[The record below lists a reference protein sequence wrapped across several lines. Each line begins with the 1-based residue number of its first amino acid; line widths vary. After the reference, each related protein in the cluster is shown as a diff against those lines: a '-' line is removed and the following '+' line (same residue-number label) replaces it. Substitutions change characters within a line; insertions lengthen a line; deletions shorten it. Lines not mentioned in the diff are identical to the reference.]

1 MEAAEQ
7 RFVQQLKK
15 GALEML
21 VLRLLADAPCHGYA
35 LLVRLRQAGG
45 EMLELKEGTLYPI
58 LYRLEDDGCI
68 ASAWQGGGQ
77 PAPACSQ
84 AIARR
89 TAPKKVYTV
98 TPRGQALLAAEA
110 RAWEKFSAC
119 VVAILDRAAGPQT
132 EQEER
137 T

>member
-21 VLRLLADAPCHGYA
+21 VLRLLADTPCHGYA

-45 EMLELKEGTLYPI
+45 GMLELKEGTLYPI

-68 ASAWQGGGQ
+68 ASAWQGDGQ
-77 PAPACSQ
+77 GAPAGSR
-84 AIARR
+84 ARR

-98 TPRGQALLAAEA
+98 TPRGRELLRAQA
-110 RAWEKFSAC
+110 RAWAEFSAC
-119 VVAILDRAAGPQT
+119 VDRILTQAPGPQT
-132 EQEER
+132 EQEESI
-137 T
+137 